1 MPKTPDLSELA
12 VTKDELRE
20 LRLAL
25 ALRITRLKKV
35 ELHKLPPSQRA
46 KVQKHIDL
54 CSDLHDA
61 VTKALEK

>member
-1 MPKTPDLSELA
+1 MPKTPELSELA
-12 VTKDELRE
+12 VTRDELRE

-35 ELHKLPPSQRA
+35 DIRSLPPSQRA

-54 CSDLHDA
+54 CSNLHDA